1 MPRILIVDDA
11 PSFLLL
17 LSTLLAER
25 GYEVTSAAGGE
36 EALKLLETEA
46 PFDLMISD
54 INMEP
59 INGLKLLSKVKES
72 HPKMKV
78 IMLTAYET
86 QYSCYEAERAG
97 AFAYL
102 PKPFRNPVLFQTV
115 RRALESSDVVA

>member
-11 PSFLLL
+11 PSFLLMLSAL
-17 LSTLLAER
+17 LVDR
-25 GYEVTSAAGGE
+25 GYEVTSAKNGE
-36 EALKLLETEA
+36 EALRILQTE

-59 INGLKLLSKVKES
+59 INGLELLRKAKES
-72 HPKMKV
+72 YAKMKV
-78 IMLTAYET
+78 ILLTAYET
-86 QYSCYEAERAG
+86 HYSYGEAERAG

>member
-11 PSFLLL
+11 PSFLLMLSAL
-17 LSTLLAER
+17 LKDR
-25 GYEVTSAAGGE
+25 GYEVTAANGGE
-36 EALKLLETEA
+36 EALQMLQTGG

-59 INGLKLLSKVKES
+59 INGLELLAKVKDS
-72 HPKMKV
+72 YPKMKV

-86 QYSCYEAERAG
+86 HYSCYEAERAG
-97 AFAYL
+97 AFAYI

-115 RRALESSDVVA
+115 RRALEASAAVA

>member
-11 PSFLLL
+11 PSFLLM
-17 LSTLLAER
+17 LSTLLVDR
-25 GYEVTSAAGGE
+25 GYEVTSATNGE
-36 EALKLLETEA
+36 EALRILQTE

-59 INGLKLLSKVKES
+59 INGLELLRKAKES
-72 HPKMKV
+72 YAKMKV
-78 IMLTAYET
+78 ILLTAYET
-86 QYSCYEAERAG
+86 HYSFGEAERAG